1 MDLQKEKC
9 IEGVDQPRY
18 KARMVA
24 KGFTQREWVDFNE
37 IFSLVVKQTLIRV
50 LLSLM
55 VV

>member
-37 IFSLVVKQTLIRV
+37 IFSPIVKKTLIRV